1 MLFRRLAM
9 ALIMVVTVALVGLA
23 CAESATPTP
32 ETMMEESDSTSFT
45 SGSDSYEVGG
55 EPTPTA
61 MMEAMSEP
69 TAMPDSP
76 DSVQESSSSYIVGA
90 TAIPAPTATARPAT
104 AESDSGSTVR
114 SLSSTDSAPVPTAVP
129 AATTFQDYRRSPLVA
144 SSRDRTSTFSLDTD
158 RTSFQ
163 LALNWAR
170 EGYQVDP
177 DSVRSEE
184 WVNAFNYEYARPR
197 DNNSF
202 AISSALV
209 EHPLQSELHL
219 ARITFQAPDIRDD
232 NRPLNVTLVLDA
244 SGSMKHGNRVE
255 IARAAADSIRNS
267 LGSNDRISIVQFS
280 TDVLG
285 QYTVESRRPDDR
297 AVSNS
302 IGNLR
307 PNNSTNVQAGL
318 NLGIRIADRM
328 RYDRPN
334 AYNYVILMSDGVANV
349 DATDPFAILRT
360 ADDRQNN
367 NPLRLI
373 TIGVGIENY
382 NDYLLEQLAQHG
394 NGWYRYLDDA
404 AQARATFRRDNWT
417 TISTPFADQTR
428 AQVQWD
434 PSTVNSWRLIGYEN
448 RITPDESFVENRK
461 EFAEIPSGTATT
473 VFFELA
479 LTRRVDD
486 WSGQAIRLG
495 DVHVRWVTP
504 ISGETRQQDA
514 EIRGYQNVRFEEPSD
529 DMLRFGSIVALA
541 SDRYGALP
549 FVEAEGGS
557 VIGDDLRALESWLGS
572 LRTSMSHLDSYN
584 DFAYV
589 LGHLVNTLPSY
600 QGGSGGSGYSP

>member
-1 MLFRRLAM
+1 MLFKRLAI
-9 ALIMVVTVALVGLA
+9 ALILTMAVALVGFA
-23 CAESATPTP
+23 CAEGATATP
-32 ETMMEESDSTSFT
+32 EAMRERQDSTSYT
-45 SGSDSYEVGG
+45 PDSDSYEVRA
-55 EPTPTA
+55 TSTA
-61 MMEAMSEP
+61 VPAMAMPEP
-69 TAMPDSP
+69 TAMAESADSGQ
-76 DSVQESSSSYIVGA
+76 DSSSSYSVGA
-90 TAIPAPTATARPAT
+90 TAMPEPTPFAWARSGA
-104 AESDSGSTVR
+104 DSAG
-114 SLSSTDSAPVPTAVP
+114 APVPTAVP

-144 SSRDRTSTFSLDTD
+144 TSRDRTSTFSLDTD

-177 DSVRSEE
+177 DSVRAEE
-184 WVNAFNYEYARPR
+184 WVNAFNYQYARPR

-209 EHPLQSELHL
+209 EHPLQSEMHL
-219 ARITFQAPDIRDD
+219 ARITFQAPDVRDD

-244 SGSMKHGNRVE
+244 SGSMSSGNRVE

-267 LGSNDRISIVQFS
+267 LGSNDRISVVQFS
-280 TDVLG
+280 DDIIG
-285 QYTVESRRPDDR
+285 RYTVESRRPGDR

-318 NLGIRIADRM
+318 NLGVRIADRM
-328 RYDRPN
+328 RYDRPD

-360 ADDRQNN
+360 ADDRQSN

-382 NDYLLEQLAQHG
+382 NDYLLEQLAQYG

-404 AQARATFRRDNWT
+404 NQAQATFSRENWT

-428 AQVQWD
+428 AQVEWD
-434 PSTVNSWRLIGYEN
+434 PASVDSWRLIGYEN
-448 RITPDESFVENRK
+448 RVTTDQAFEENRK

-473 VFFELA
+473 VFYEIQ
-479 LTRRVDD
+479 LTHRTGAP
-486 WSGQAIRLG
+486 SGQPIRLG

-504 ISGETRQQDA
+504 IGGETRQQDA
-514 EIRGYQNVRFEEPSD
+514 EIRGYNDIRFDESGD
-529 DMLRFGSIVALA
+529 DLLRFGSIVALA
-541 SDRYGALP
+541 SDSYGSLP
-549 FVEAEGGS
+549 YVESEGASLIGS
-557 VIGDDLRALESWLGS
+557 DLRALKSRLESFRSGL
-572 LRTSMSHLDSYN
+572 SHLDSYN
-584 DFAYV
+584 DFDYV
-589 LGHLVNTLPSY
+589 LAYLVNTLPSY
-600 QGGSGGSGYSP
+600 EGGSGSSGYSP

>member
-1 MLFRRLAM
+1 MLLRHLAM
-9 ALIMVVTVALVGLA
+9 ALILTMVVALVGFA
-23 CAESATPTP
+23 CAEGATATP
-32 ETMMEESDSTSFT
+32 EAMRERQDSTSYT
-45 SGSDSYEVGG
+45 PDSDSYEVRA
-55 EPTPTA
+55 TSTA
-61 MMEAMSEP
+61 VPAMAMPEP
-69 TAMPDSP
+69 TAMAESADSGQ
-76 DSVQESSSSYIVGA
+76 DSSSSYSVGA
-90 TAIPAPTATARPAT
+90 TAMPEPTPFAWAR
-104 AESDSGSTVR
+104 SGA
-114 SLSSTDSAPVPTAVP
+114 DSAEAPFPTAVP

-144 SSRDRTSTFSLDTD
+144 TSRDRTSTFSLDTD

-170 EGYQVDP
+170 EGYQVNP
-177 DSVRSEE
+177 DSVRAEE
-184 WVNAFNYEYARPR
+184 WVNAFNYQYARPR

-209 EHPLQSELHL
+209 EHPLQSEMHL
-219 ARITFQAPDIRDD
+219 ARITFQAPDVRDD

-244 SGSMKHGNRVE
+244 SGSMSSGNRVE

-267 LGSNDRISIVQFS
+267 LGSNDRISVVQFS
-280 TDVLG
+280 DDIIG
-285 QYTVESRRPDDR
+285 RYTVESRRPGDR

-318 NLGIRIADRM
+318 NLGVRIADRM
-328 RYDRPN
+328 RYDRPD

-360 ADDRQNN
+360 ADDRQSN

-404 AQARATFRRDNWT
+404 NQARATFSRENWT

-428 AQVQWD
+428 AQVEWD
-434 PSTVNSWRLIGYEN
+434 PASVDSWRLVGYEN
-448 RITPDESFVENRK
+448 RIAPDQAFEENRK

-473 VFFELA
+473 VFYEIR
-479 LTRRVDD
+479 LTHMAGAP
-486 WSGQAIRLG
+486 SGQPIRLG

-514 EIRGYQNVRFEEPSD
+514 EIRGYNDIRFDESGD
-529 DMLRFGSIVALA
+529 DLLRFGSIVALA
-541 SDRYGALP
+541 SDSYGSLP
-549 FVEAEGGS
+549 YVESEGASLIGS
-557 VIGDDLRALESWLGS
+557 DLRALKSRLESFRSGL
-572 LRTSMSHLDSYN
+572 SHLDSYN
-584 DFAYV
+584 DFDYV
-589 LGHLVNTLPSY
+589 LAYLVNTLPSY
-600 QGGSGGSGYSP
+600 EGGSGGSGYSP